1 MLHLIPLHL
10 RWQKGGG
17 GAWSA
22 SELGK
27 ATAASGLNPE
37 AALLVKKDLEHAR
50 MGLCLA
56 SDLHL
61 TYLVTPIHDLLELQQ
76 QHWEM

>member
-1 MLHLIPLHL
+1 
-10 RWQKGGG
+10 
-17 GAWSA
+17 
-22 SELGK
+22 
-27 ATAASGLNPE
+27 
-37 AALLVKKDLEHAR
+37 VKKDLEHAR